1 MLKTLYQQIK
11 QYRTAALLTP
21 GFTALEVL
29 MDVLIPYVTASLIDK
44 GINAGD
50 MENVYFYG
58 AIMMGMALLSL
69 VFGILGGRCSA
80 YASTGFAANLRAAMY
95 RNIQRMAFSD
105 IDKYATSGL
114 ITRMTTDVNA
124 LQSAFQQ
131 IMGISVRAPFKL
143 LLSIL
148 MCLVIDARLS
158 LIFLIALVI
167 LSFSLYHI
175 ISRVAR
181 LFQQVFV
188 KYDDLNQSVQENIT
202 GIRLVKAF
210 VREDYENAKFAKA
223 AENLYKLY
231 VKAESLM
238 AWNHP
243 IMNMVVYGCIIA
255 LSWMGAHYI
264 VEGTLTTGELTS
276 LFTYVM
282 SILMSLMML
291 SMVFVMLTQSAASA
305 KRVAEI
311 IEEEPDIVNP
321 ANGITTIPDGSI
333 EFRQVRFDYKS
344 KVEGRRS
351 KVEGQRPKDEGR
363 SSLLVPPSSH
373 HSSLLA
379 PPSSQSPLSEGEG
392 SGVRLPHKRSALY
405 NITFSIKSGET
416 IGVIGGT
423 GSGKST
429 LVNLISRLYDPREG
443 EVCVGGH
450 NVKDYDLTALRHA
463 VSVVLQQNILFSGTV
478 LDNLRWGNP
487 DATLEECRYACQMAQ
502 ADEFVSQMPEGYDTQ
517 IEQGGTNVS
526 GGQKQRLCIARALLK
541 HPKILVLDDST
552 SACDTA
558 TDAKIREAIHHQLPE
573 MTKII
578 IAQRILSVRDCDR
591 ILVLDNGVVTGF
603 DTHDNLLKTNTL
615 YQEINAIQH
624 EDGGDFDDKSLTP
637 DPSLSER
644 GGTRKEERGAR
655 NEERLRVGERSSG
668 MGGAT
673 FDLRPLK

>member
-21 GFTALEVL
+21 AFTALEVL

-58 AIMMGMALLSL
+58 AIMLGMAFLSL
-69 VFGILGGRCSA
+69 AFGIIGGRFSA
-80 YASTGFAANLRAAMY
+80 YASTGFAANLRLAMY
-95 RNIQRMAFSD
+95 QNIQRFAFSD

-114 ITRMTTDVNA
+114 ITRMTTDVNS

-131 IMGISVRAPFKL
+131 ILGISVRAPFKL
-143 LLSIL
+143 VLSIL

-158 LIFLIALVI
+158 LIFLVALII

-188 KYDDLNQSVQENIT
+188 KYDELNQSVQENVT

-210 VREDYENAKFAKA
+210 VREDYENEKFARA

-231 VKAESLM
+231 VKAEGLM

-264 VEGTLTTGELTS
+264 VDGTLTTGELTS
-276 LFTYVM
+276 LFTYIM

-321 ANGITTIPDGSI
+321 EHPVFEIADGSL
-333 EFRQVRFDYKS
+333 EFRNVRFDYVTNKD
-344 KVEGRRS
+344 RRS
-351 KVEGQRPKDEGR
+351 KVEG
-363 SSLLVPPSSH
+363 
-373 HSSLLA
+373 
-379 PPSSQSPLSEGEG
+379 
-392 SGVRLPHKRSALY
+392 HKRSALF
-405 NITFSIKSGET
+405 NINFNIQSGET

-429 LVNLISRLYDPREG
+429 LISLISRLYDPTQG
-443 EVCVGGH
+443 EVFVGGH

-463 VSVVLQQNILFSGTV
+463 VSVVLQQNILFSGSV

-487 DATLEECRYACQMAQ
+487 DATLEECRKACQMAQ
-502 ADEFVSQMPEGYDTQ
+502 ADDFVSAMPEGYDTH

-541 HPKILVLDDST
+541 HPKILILDDST

-558 TDAKIREAIHHQLPE
+558 TDAKIREAFHTQLPD
-573 MTKII
+573 MTKVI
-578 IAQRILSVRDCDR
+578 IAQRILSVKDCDR
-591 ILVLDNGVVTGF
+591 ILVMDNGVVTGF
-603 DTHDNLLKTNTL
+603 DTHENLLKNNTL
-615 YQEINAIQH
+615 YQEINAIQN
-624 EDGGDFDDKSLTP
+624 ENVGDFDEVK
-637 DPSLSER
+637 
-644 GGTRKEERGAR
+644 
-655 NEERLRVGERSSG
+655 
-668 MGGAT
+668 GGAA
-673 FDLRPLK
+673 

>member
-1 MLKTLYQQIK
+1 
-11 QYRTAALLTP
+11 
-21 GFTALEVL
+21 

-44 GINAGD
+44 GINAGE

-58 AIMMGMALLSL
+58 AIMLGMAFLSL
-69 VFGILGGRCSA
+69 AFGIIGGRFSA
-80 YASTGFAANLRAAMY
+80 YASTGFAANLRLAMY
-95 RNIQRMAFSD
+95 QNIQRFAFSD

-114 ITRMTTDVNA
+114 ITRMTTDVNS

-131 IMGISVRAPFKL
+131 ILGISVRAPFKL
-143 LLSIL
+143 VLSIL

-158 LIFLIALVI
+158 LIFLVALII

-188 KYDDLNQSVQENIT
+188 KYDELNQSVQENVT

-210 VREDYENAKFAKA
+210 VREDYENEKFARA

-231 VKAESLM
+231 VKAEGLM

-264 VEGTLTTGELTS
+264 VDGTLTTGELTS
-276 LFTYVM
+276 LFTYIM

-311 IEEEPDIVNP
+311 IKEEPDIVNP
-321 ANGITTIPDGSI
+321 EHPVFEIADGSL
-333 EFRQVRFDYKS
+333 EFRNVRFDYVTNKDRKS
-344 KVEGRRS
+344 KVEG
-351 KVEGQRPKDEGR
+351 
-363 SSLLVPPSSH
+363 
-373 HSSLLA
+373 
-379 PPSSQSPLSEGEG
+379 
-392 SGVRLPHKRSALY
+392 HKRSALF
-405 NITFSIKSGET
+405 NINLNIQSGET

-429 LVNLISRLYDPREG
+429 LISLISRLYDPTQG
-443 EVCVGGH
+443 EVFVGGH

-463 VSVVLQQNILFSGTV
+463 VSVVLQQNILFSGSV

-487 DATLEECRYACQMAQ
+487 DATLEECRKACQMAQ
-502 ADEFVSQMPEGYDTQ
+502 ADDFVSAMPEGYDTH

-526 GGQKQRLCIARALLK
+526 GGQKQRLCIARSLLK
-541 HPKILVLDDST
+541 HPKILILDDST

-558 TDAKIREAIHHQLPE
+558 TDAKIREAFHTQLPD
-573 MTKII
+573 MTKVI
-578 IAQRILSVRDCDR
+578 IAQRILSVKDCDR
-591 ILVLDNGVVTGF
+591 ILVMDNGVVTGF
-603 DTHDNLLKTNTL
+603 DTHENLLKNNTL
-615 YQEINAIQH
+615 YQEINAIQN
-624 EDGGDFDDKSLTP
+624 ENVGDFDEVK
-637 DPSLSER
+637 
-644 GGTRKEERGAR
+644 
-655 NEERLRVGERSSG
+655 
-668 MGGAT
+668 GGAA
-673 FDLRPLK
+673 

>member
-21 GFTALEVL
+21 AFTALEVL

-58 AIMMGMALLSL
+58 AIMLGMAFLSL
-69 VFGILGGRCSA
+69 AFGIIGGRFSA
-80 YASTGFAANLRAAMY
+80 YASTGFAANLRLAMY
-95 RNIQRMAFSD
+95 QNIQRFAFSD

-114 ITRMTTDVNA
+114 ITRMTTDVNS

-131 IMGISVRAPFKL
+131 ILGISVRAPFKL
-143 LLSIL
+143 VLSIL

-158 LIFLIALVI
+158 LIFLVALII

-188 KYDDLNQSVQENIT
+188 KYDELNQSVQENVT

-210 VREDYENAKFAKA
+210 VREDYENEKFARA

-231 VKAESLM
+231 VKAEGLM

-264 VEGTLTTGELTS
+264 VDGTLTTGELTS
-276 LFTYVM
+276 LFTYIM

-291 SMVFVMLTQSAASA
+291 SMVFVILTQSAASA

-321 ANGITTIPDGSI
+321 EHPVFEIADGSLA
-333 EFRQVRFDYKS
+333 FRNVRFDYVTNKD
-344 KVEGRRS
+344 RRS
-351 KVEGQRPKDEGR
+351 KVEG
-363 SSLLVPPSSH
+363 
-373 HSSLLA
+373 
-379 PPSSQSPLSEGEG
+379 
-392 SGVRLPHKRSALY
+392 HKRSALF
-405 NITFSIKSGET
+405 NINFNIQSGET
-416 IGVIGGT
+416 IGIIGGT

-429 LVNLISRLYDPREG
+429 LISLISRLYDPTQG
-443 EVCVGGH
+443 EVFVGGH

-463 VSVVLQQNILFSGTV
+463 VSVVLQQNILFSGSV

-487 DATLEECRYACQMAQ
+487 DATLEECRKACQMAQ
-502 ADEFVSQMPEGYDTQ
+502 ADDFVSAMPEGYDTH

-541 HPKILVLDDST
+541 HPKILILDDST

-558 TDAKIREAIHHQLPE
+558 TDAKIREAFHTQLPD
-573 MTKII
+573 MTKVI
-578 IAQRILSVRDCDR
+578 IAQRILSVKDCDR
-591 ILVLDNGVVTGF
+591 ILVMDNGVVTGF
-603 DTHDNLLKTNTL
+603 DTHENLLKNNTL
-615 YQEINAIQH
+615 YQEINAIQN
-624 EDGGDFDDKSLTP
+624 ENVGDFDEVK
-637 DPSLSER
+637 
-644 GGTRKEERGAR
+644 
-655 NEERLRVGERSSG
+655 
-668 MGGAT
+668 GGAA
-673 FDLRPLK
+673 